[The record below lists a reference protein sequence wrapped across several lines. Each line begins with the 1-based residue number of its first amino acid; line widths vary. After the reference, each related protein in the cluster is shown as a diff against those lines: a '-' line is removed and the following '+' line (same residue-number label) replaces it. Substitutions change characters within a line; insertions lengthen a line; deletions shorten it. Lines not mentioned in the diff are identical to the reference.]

1 MRRFVATA
9 SGRVQRVGYR
19 EHVYNETFE
28 REISGY
34 VKNLRTGE
42 VEIVAEG
49 DEKDLQGFINEI
61 NIIRRPIAVKSF
73 TVRWEEAT
81 GEYTNFEIIQ
91 GDSQEEIAER
101 MDYAG
106 NVLHSIDMKLDQSLQ
121 LQHTTLNK
129 QDQSL
134 QLQHTMLD
142 KQDQSLQLQRTML
155 EKQDQSLQLQR
166 TMLDKQDQMLGK
178 QDRMLDKQDQM
189 LQVGK
194 ESKEEIAGLRS
205 DTRKHLDDEFA
216 EIRKELV
223 SIKDALARAGIQ
235 V

>member
-34 VKNLRTGE
+34 VKNLKTGE

-121 LQHTTLNK
+121 LQHTMLGK

-155 EKQDQSLQLQR
+155 EKQDQ
-166 TMLDKQDQMLGK
+166 MLN
-178 QDRMLDKQDQM
+178 KQDQM

-194 ESKEEIAGLRS
+194 ETKEEIAGLRS

>member
-9 SGRVQRVGYR
+9 RGRVQRVGYR
-19 EHVYNETFE
+19 EHVYDEAFE
-28 REISGY
+28 RNISGY
-34 VKNLRTGE
+34 VKNLKNRE

-49 DEKDLQGFINEI
+49 SEQDLRDFINAI
-61 NIIRRPIAVKSF
+61 NIIQRPIAVKSF

-81 GEYTNFEIIQ
+81 GEYADFEIIR
-91 GDSQEEIAER
+91 GEIQEEIFER

-106 NVLHSIDMKLDQSLQ
+106 NVLHSMDTKFDLMLD
-121 LQHTTLNK
+121 K

-142 KQDQSLQLQRTML
+142 KQDQSLQLQH
-155 EKQDQSLQLQR
+155 
-166 TMLDKQDQMLGK
+166 TMLDKQDQMLQLG
-178 QDRMLDKQDQM
+178 R
-189 LQVGK
+189 
-194 ESKEEIAGLRS
+194 ETKEEIVGLRS
-205 DTRKHLDDEFA
+205 DTKKHLEDEFA
-216 EIRKELV
+216 EMRRELV

>member
-1 MRRFVATA
+1 MKRVVATA
-9 SGRVQRVGYR
+9 RGRVQRVGYR

-28 REISGY
+28 RDISGY
-34 VKNLRTGE
+34 VKNLDTGE

-49 DEKDLQGFINEI
+49 GEQDLRDFISEI

-81 GEYTNFEIIQ
+81 GEYATFEITR

-106 NVLHSIDMKLDQSLQ
+106 KVLHSIDMKLDQSLQ
-121 LQHTTLNK
+121 LQHTMLDK
-129 QDQSL
+129 QDQMLDKQDQGL

-142 KQDQSLQLQRTML
+142 KQDQML
-155 EKQDQSLQLQR
+155 DKQDQGLRLR
-166 TMLDKQDQMLGK
+166 HTMLDKQDQMLQIGI
-178 QDRMLDKQDQM
+178 
-189 LQVGK
+189 
-194 ESKEEIAGLRS
+194 ETKEEILGLRK
-205 DTRKHLDDEFA
+205 DTGKYLDDEFK
-216 EIRKELV
+216 EIKKELAA
-223 SIKDALARAGIQ
+223 IKGALARAGIQ

>member
-49 DEKDLQGFINEI
+49 DEKDLRDFINEI

-121 LQHTTLNK
+121 LQHTMLGK

-155 EKQDQSLQLQR
+155 EKQY
-166 TMLDKQDQMLGK
+166 QMLN
-178 QDRMLDKQDQM
+178 KQDQM

-194 ESKEEIAGLRS
+194 ETKEEIAGLRS

>member
-1 MRRFVATA
+1 MKRFVATA
-9 SGRVQRVGYR
+9 RGRVQRVGYR

-28 REISGY
+28 RNISGY
-34 VKNLRTGE
+34 VMNLKNGE

-49 DEKDLQGFINEI
+49 SEKDLRDLINAI

-81 GEYTNFEIIQ
+81 GEYADFEIVRGEI
-91 GDSQEEIAER
+91 QEETFER

-106 NVLHSIDMKLDQSLQ
+106 NVLHSMDTKLDQ
-121 LQHTTLNK
+121 
-129 QDQSL
+129 
-134 QLQHTMLD
+134 MLD
-142 KQDQSLQLQRTML
+142 KQDQSLQIGKETLQVSKET
-155 EKQDQSLQLQR
+155 LQI
-166 TMLDKQDQMLGK
+166 GK
-178 QDRMLDKQDQM
+178 ET

-194 ESKEEIAGLRS
+194 ETLQVGKETLQVSKETLQVGKETLQVGKETLQVGKETKEEIFGLRS
-205 DTRKHLDDEFA
+205 DTKKHLDDEFA
-216 EIRKELV
+216 EMRKELV

>member
-1 MRRFVATA
+1 MKRFVATA
-9 SGRVQRVGYR
+9 RGRVQRVSYR

-28 REISGY
+28 RNISGY
-34 VKNLRTGE
+34 VKNLKNGE

-49 DEKDLQGFINEI
+49 SEQDLRDFINAI

-73 TVRWEEAT
+73 MVKWEEAT
-81 GEYTNFEIIQ
+81 GEYADFEIIR
-91 GDSQEEIAER
+91 GDIQEETFER

-106 NVLHSIDMKLDQSLQ
+106 NVLHSMDMKL
-121 LQHTTLNK
+121 
-129 QDQSL
+129 
-134 QLQHTMLD
+134 
-142 KQDQSLQLQRTML
+142 
-155 EKQDQSLQLQR
+155 DQSLQLQR
-166 TMLDKQDQMLGK
+166 TMLDKQDQMLNK
-178 QDRMLDKQDQM
+178 QDQMLDKQDQT
-189 LQVGK
+189 LQIGK
-194 ESKEEIAGLRS
+194 ETKEEIAGLRS